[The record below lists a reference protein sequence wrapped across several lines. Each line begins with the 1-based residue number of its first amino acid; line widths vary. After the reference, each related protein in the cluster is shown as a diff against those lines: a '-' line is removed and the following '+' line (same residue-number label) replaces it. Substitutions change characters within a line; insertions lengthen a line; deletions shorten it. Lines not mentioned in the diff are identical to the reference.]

1 MKNLENKNVGGA
13 EAKVAALEAELART
27 IQMLEDAN
35 ERIRQ
40 AAEQEE
46 ILKADKEILETK
58 LERTQAKVKAAEDK
72 VAELEANLKT
82 VKAREGKAETGL
94 VGAEN
99 AVLIQGVEGGAERA
113 AEGAAEGA
121 APGAAQ
127 GANIKGGKPHRDE
140 SIDPPPSDQEFGSKD
155 PIKAQKERLEYFRRS
170 RMGLESNAAE
180 TSGPNKP
187 KQDFLADKSRDELR
201 KSMKNLAKVSAG
213 SSENKGEKTSSDPE
227 KPALKV
233 ASAAGSWVEVVRKG
247 GLRRRKIASSSEEPA
262 GREASA
268 AGSSVK
274 QLQEGAAGRGI

>member
-113 AEGAAEGA
+113 AEGAA
-121 APGAAQ
+121 PGAAQ
-127 GANIKGGKPHRDE
+127 GANIKRGKPHRDE

-180 TSGPNKP
+180 TSGPQKG
-187 KQDFLADKSRDELR
+187 FLEGLSGNELR
-201 KSMKNLAKVSAG
+201 ASMRNLTKGSAG
-213 SSENKGEKTSSDPE
+213 TSKNKGGETSSDPE